1 VPYLVDSDWAIDHLN
16 RVTTAVDLLRGLAPE
31 GTFISIVTYI
41 EAFQGVVRDPRP
53 DQAMAALE
61 DLLRGSPILDL
72 TVPIAERTAQIRQ
85 ELLDQGKCPARRGFD
100 IVIAATAIEHDLTL
114 VTRNVGDYADHPPA
128 SSSTSRPRPDGRYGS
143 TAVASI
149 SIMMSGVASAW
160 TPTNVLA
167 GGFEPGRYF

>member
-1 VPYLVDSDWAIDHLN
+1 MPYLVDSDWAIDHLN

-72 TVPIAERTAQIRQ
+72 TVPIAERAARIRQ
-85 ELLDQGKCPARRGFD
+85 ELLDQGKRPARRGFD

-114 VTRNVGDYADHPPA
+114 VTRNVGDYADISGIKLYEA
-128 SSSTSRPRPDGRYGS
+128 SQT
-143 TAVASI
+143 
-149 SIMMSGVASAW
+149 
-160 TPTNVLA
+160 
-167 GGFEPGRYF
+167 

>member
-61 DLLRGSPILDL
+61 ELLNSSPILDL
-72 TVPIAERTAQIRQ
+72 TIPVAERAARIRQ
-85 ELLDQGKCPARRGFD
+85 HFLDLGQRPARRGFD
-100 IVIAATAIEHDLTL
+100 IVIAATAIEHDPTL
-114 VTRNVGDYADHPPA
+114 VTRNVGDYADIPGIKLYEA
-128 SSSTSRPRPDGRYGS
+128 SQT
-143 TAVASI
+143 
-149 SIMMSGVASAW
+149 
-160 TPTNVLA
+160 
-167 GGFEPGRYF
+167 